1 MIGKLGPFALLVL
14 LGAGWG
20 MTQPL
25 SKIAVSEG
33 YRHVGL
39 IFWQLVIA
47 SIVLIGINVL
57 RGRSLPLQRRH
68 LILYAVI
75 AFTGTVFPNATSYE
89 AARFL
94 PSGVMSVAIAMVP
107 IFAFPIALLMR
118 NDRFHWKPFLG
129 VICGLAGV
137 LLLIGPEASLPDPA
151 MAVFI
156 PLALVGPIFYG
167 IESNYVARFGTEGL
181 DPVQTLAGASVLGAL
196 VVLPMAIATGEW
208 IDPSLPWGRPDW
220 ALVASSLIHASVYST
235 YVWLI
240 GKTGPVFASL
250 VAYLVTGFGVFW
262 SMLLLGE
269 QYSGYFWV
277 AMAMMVLGMVL
288 VQPRHRETVAPADG

>member
-1 MIGKLGPFALLVL
+1 MTRNLGPFALLVL

-47 SIVLIGINVL
+47 SIVLMALNVL
-57 RGRSLPLQRRH
+57 RGKSLPLHRRH

-94 PSGVMSVAIAMVP
+94 PAGVMSVAIAMVP

-118 NDRFHWKPFLG
+118 NDRFHWKPFFG

-167 IESNYVARFGTEGL
+167 IESNYVARYGTEGL

-208 IDPSLPWGRPDW
+208 IDPSLPWGLPDW

-288 VQPRHRETVAPADG
+288 VQPRHRETVAPADV